1 MTSIDNS
8 LVYGEDSTD
17 GKEGIKKTSK
27 TSNGAVS
34 WCKSASLAA
43 PLRLVWLW
51 LSLPALSSA
60 AQNLL
65 DT

>member
-34 WCKSASLAA
+34 WCINRPLSRRRYVSCGSGSAYLHYHPQPKIS
-43 PLRLVWLW
+43 
-51 LSLPALSSA
+51 
-60 AQNLL
+60 
-65 DT
+65 